1 MDTQRHVIGAHLV
14 GGLKTANATTAM
26 RTTSRILGRH
36 VHAVTDGETG
46 VRDQWVLW
54 QLDKLRGV
62 PGIGMGE
69 GTKPMPAAT
78 DRVYHH
84 VFPNLT
90 IATSV
95 TALPVRH
102 LGYADAAEDSYLI
115 FQRLREQGV
124 IPAGV
129 KFQVS
134 LPTPLATVALFTTP
148 DDQERFFGVYENAM
162 ADEVRAIAGIID
174 PDDLVI
180 QFDAAVE
187 IGVLCGALPAAPALS
202 GKDFVVASLTYALAM
217 PPDGVERGVHFC
229 YGDLGHRHFVAPKDL
244 ALCVE
249 LANEVSDLTDW
260 VHMPA
265 DRDTGRDPQ
274 YYEPLQDLQTRR
286 LALGVIDY
294 EGDEARTAELIDA
307 AAVGGRRDFAVATEC
322 GMARIGGRGETASL
336 ERLLTLHATFAA
348 PIR

>member
-1 MDTQRHVIGAHLV
+1 VIGAHLV

-78 DRVYHH
+78 DRVYDR

-90 IATSV
+90 IAESV

-124 IPAGV
+124 IPEGV

-134 LPTPLATVALFTTP
+134 LPTPYATVVMFTTP

-162 ADEVRAIAGIID
+162 ADEVRAIAGIVD

-187 IGVLCGALPAAPALS
+187 IGVMCGAFSAAP
-202 GKDFVVASLTYALAM
+202 KLTDRRFILDRLRTAIAM
-217 PPDGVERGVHFC
+217 PPDEVERGAHLC
-229 YGDLGHRHFVAPKDL
+229 YGDLRHRHFAVPEDL
-244 ALCVE
+244 SLCVDV
-249 LANEVSDLTDW
+249 ANTISHHSHF

-265 DRDTGRDPQ
+265 DRDAGRDPK
-274 YYEPLQDLQTRR
+274 YYEPLRDLKTRR

-294 EGDEARTAELIDA
+294 EGDEARTAELLDA
-307 AAVGGRRDFAVATEC
+307 AALGGGRDFAVATEC
-322 GMARIGGRGETASL
+322 GMARIGERGDTTSL
-336 ERLLTLHATFAA
+336 EQLLTLHAKFAA